1 MTAYILTPEQH
12 AQIVDALEYSTPI
25 AEFDDMQSEATA
37 QIAHNTALAMLKSI
51 KPSEPVAFAAFVD
64 NGNIRLW
71 SANAQY
77 AVKAP
82 HLTPLYAK
90 EQQ

>member
-1 MTAYILTPEQH
+1 MTAYIITPEQH
-12 AQIVDALEYSTPI
+12 AQIVDALSCRSSLPKN
-25 AEFDDMQSEATA
+25 SVA
-37 QIAHNTALAMLKSI
+37 QIALDIASETLKAM